1 MVTKSVQV
9 ERRELVLCRGAARLR
24 RGFLNPMQSY
34 GEITRDTIPKNEG
47 AWGQRVQR
55 FKEFKGSK
63 VQKFKIQNT
72 RSPIQSFLPATCERL
87 VVWVWR

>member
-34 GEITRDTIPKNEG
+34 GEKTNAAILKNEG
-47 AWGQRVQR
+47 FV
-55 FKEFKGSK
+55 KGSK
-63 VQKFKIQNT
+63 GSKGS
-72 RSPIQSFLPATCERL
+72 RSLR
-87 VVWVWR
+87 V